1 MTAFS
6 TPGSVPSGA
15 PAVGTPGGGG
25 FPTTPSPTLDASLA
39 LLPAGLTPVSVFP
52 PFLNPRTVPAVG
64 VIFREPPVLVRKKRG
79 STLNNLIHEV
89 KKLWAKFQKR
99 LQCVGPTLTRKFSR
113 KSRRV
118 SRRRLIPFQYYKR
131 RNKRDLDSV
140 EKEEDFIL
148 ETVEDCFDD
157 VPKPRFGLGSIFL

>member
-6 TPGSVPSGA
+6 TPGSIPSGA

-25 FPTTPSPTLDASLA
+25 SPTAPSPTLAASLA

-89 KKLWAKFQKR
+89 KKLWAKFLKR

-113 KSRRV
+113 K

-140 EKEEDFIL
+140 EEEEDFSL
-148 ETVEDCFDD
+148 KTVEDCFDD

>member
-1 MTAFS
+1 MINGFDYCPRGYIEGGYYFFTRPSTAGIIRVRVLFEG
-6 TPGSVPSGA
+6 GSYMRKYG
-15 PAVGTPGGGG
+15 
-25 FPTTPSPTLDASLA
+25 
-39 LLPAGLTPVSVFP
+39 
-52 PFLNPRTVPAVG
+52 
-64 VIFREPPVLVRKKRG
+64 RKKRG

-140 EKEEDFIL
+140 EEEEDFSL
-148 ETVEDCFDD
+148 KTVEDCFDD

>member
-1 MTAFS
+1 M
-6 TPGSVPSGA
+6 
-15 PAVGTPGGGG
+15 
-25 FPTTPSPTLDASLA
+25 
-39 LLPAGLTPVSVFP
+39 
-52 PFLNPRTVPAVG
+52 
-64 VIFREPPVLVRKKRG
+64 
-79 STLNNLIHEV
+79 
-89 KKLWAKFQKR
+89 
-99 LQCVGPTLTRKFSR
+99 GPTLTRKFSR